1 MTSKS
6 QEPLTRPD
14 KPVVINSDVKA
25 FEALHGPVLRDWSSY
40 HIHDLIAWYAWHA
53 PADGV
58 RGQEVRLAGSR
69 TAVALGA
76 KDKERLERLARMC
89 TAQAVTRCFGPRFS
103 PQSLLFKQLDRT
115 HPAERRGLRL
125 LRRAECAFPSH
136 HRPGGT
142 GPNRPPACG
151 ALWKVAQLG
160 KRARATPRQAAG
172 GGCARVRRPRFGA
185 RLHGKAQSG
194 QRASLMARP
203 GPGRAPSG
211 CQLWAKEVSRTQ
223 DYG

>member
-172 GGCARVRRPRFGA
+172 GVAPGFAG
-185 RLHGKAQSG
+185 LG
-194 QRASLMARP
+194 L
-203 GPGRAPSG
+203 GPGCTERRSLGRGP
-211 CQLWAKEVSRTQ
+211 R
-223 DYG
+223 